1 VKWRDFLR
9 GIIVA
14 NGILVQPLVLKEGD
28 ILIAADGGVRHC
40 LDSGLQPS
48 IVIGDFDSLE
58 NSDITV
64 LENRGA
70 EIIRYPRRKDFTD
83 LELAINHATGLGIDE
98 IVIVA
103 ALGARWDQ
111 TIANFLLP
119 TLLPSIKITLLDGP
133 QEIHYIYSGEKIE
146 ITGQQ
151 GDIVS
156 LIPIGGDAWGITT
169 QGLEYPLKDARL
181 PFGGTRG
188 LSNVLLNEHGSIF
201 TKGGILL
208 CTVIHQQK

>member
-1 VKWRDFLR
+1 
-9 GIIVA
+9 VA

-40 LDSGLQPS
+40 LESGLQPA
-48 IVIGDFDSLE
+48 IVIGDFDSLD
-58 NSDITV
+58 NHDINA
-64 LENRGA
+64 LEDSGA
-70 EIIRYPRRKDFTD
+70 EIIRFPRRKDFTD
-83 LELAINHATGLGIDE
+83 LELAINHASGLGIHE

-119 TLLPSIKITLLDGP
+119 TLLPSIRITLLDGP
-133 QEIHYIYSGEKIE
+133 QEIHYIYAGERIE
-146 ITGQQ
+146 INGKR

-156 LIPIGGDAWGITT
+156 LIPIGGDVDGITT
-169 QGLEYPLKDARL
+169 QGLEYPLKDERL

-188 LSNVLLNEHGSIF
+188 LSNVLLGEHGLITS
-201 TKGGILL
+201 KSGILL
-208 CTVIHQQK
+208 CTVIHQDY